1 MSKKNRRA
9 RKRIASK
16 KYIFPKSFFQ
26 RRIEERGEKTEKKT
40 FSNGKHISFSNS
52 YHMSN
57 FFEILTNILTN
68 LKQPDITSL
77 DNESDKRCKNNQLRK
92 RRAV

>member
-26 RRIEERGEKTEKKT
+26 RKIEERGEKTEKK
-40 FSNGKHISFSNS
+40 
-52 YHMSN
+52 
-57 FFEILTNILTN
+57 NILFH
-68 LKQPDITSL
+68 KKKK
-77 DNESDKRCKNNQLRK
+77 DKKYFFTIFLFDK
-92 RRAV
+92 KST